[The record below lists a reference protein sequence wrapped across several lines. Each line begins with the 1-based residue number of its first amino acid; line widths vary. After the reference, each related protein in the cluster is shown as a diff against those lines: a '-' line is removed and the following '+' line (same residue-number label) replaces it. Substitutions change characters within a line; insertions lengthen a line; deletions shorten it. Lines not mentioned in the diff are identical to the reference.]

1 MSDRAFQDDI
11 PNNYC
16 WGCGRDNPHG
26 LHLRSFWDG
35 DASVC
40 SFQPTEAHAAGPR
53 DVVNGGIIA
62 TIVDCHCIGT
72 AIAAAYR
79 AEGRAIGSEPWIW
92 YVTAALNVTYVRPAP
107 LGEPLTLRAT
117 ITSAPG
123 RKAVV
128 SCTISAGGEERA
140 HAEVV
145 AVRVPAEWG
154 HGRPLSGVSPG

>member
-1 MSDRAFQDDI
+1 MRAFQDDI
-11 PNNYC
+11 PHTYC
-16 WGCGRDNPHG
+16 FGCGRDNPRG

-40 SFQPTEAHAAGPR
+40 SFEPGEQHAAGPR
-53 DVVNGGIIA
+53 DIVNGGIIA
-62 TIVDCHCIGT
+62 TIVDCHCVCT

-79 AEGRAIGSEPWIW
+79 TEGRPIGSEPPIW

-107 LGEPLTLRAT
+107 LGGPLSIRAT
-117 ITSAPG
+117 ITSATG
-123 RKAVV
+123 RKAVLA
-128 SCTISAGGEERA
+128 CTVFADGEERA

-154 HGRPLSGVSPG
+154 HGRTS